1 MLYCIHFVP
10 LTEILLTGVWG
21 DMNTMTTSLSVKEIV
36 EAEVEE
42 NRSVC
47 CDKEGVI
54 HLPKDMLVPV
64 VSEQYSLS
72 RG

>member
-1 MLYCIHFVP
+1 
-10 LTEILLTGVWG
+10 
-21 DMNTMTTSLSVKEIV
+21 MNTMTTSLSVKEIV
-36 EAEVEE
+36 GAEVEE

-47 CDKEGVI
+47 CDKKGAV